1 MNDTLSDTTEELN
14 PQAEPTAEELMPP
27 AAEAPAEE
35 APEPPLPQELEY
47 HDWGAEM
54 AERSGSS
61 WATWEREQAQALSQ
75 PSPALQPMAEQGA
88 IPESGERAGASAP
101 APSVAQLPAELKPL
115 DTPAPAEPEA
125 TAPPLSAEERK
136 AQYWENALTGN
147 PDRVPAELVARAGAD
162 DPALSPE
169 EREYVLT
176 SALNRSWLADSS
188 PMSREEI
195 EQSWPALRRELS
207 DSLGVADDETEVFM
221 GLSQRRED
229 EERMKRAREI
239 FEECYVAALRGE
251 KTTAAE
257 KGAEAEFSVAGGT
270 YTSLSEAQRALQ
282 NVEWEKQ
289 LREEAVRRGEA
300 KRAEVYSQAEQVGK
314 ALACFRY
321 FESSSPIEQ
330 AKALLSTPEL
340 AKTLS
345 EMERMAPEERSTLY
359 EVALTCL
366 PEESRTP
373 ETDSLLP
380 AMWRSMQRGASGV
393 KHGVIQAGGTGS
405 AALMKLLSRLPNA
418 EGLGE
423 TADKVDSYM
432 RLVQEMRQVAE
443 ERAYPINLG
452 EDAGFAEELALEVAE
467 AVPMAVVSFC
477 GGAGFALSA
486 ASGIGSGLAEVR
498 QRATEGSLELQT
510 AAGILGYGTQMAISH
525 GFGRVGGIVLGRTL
539 GRFGLATGMGSGSYA
554 LAALRHGGR
563 LTREMVSGVIDN
575 EAGELVDMATQEL
588 VAQLHGTAS
597 NIDWKD
603 YGEEWMTIEHHMRE
617 GARNLP
623 FFLIGS
629 GRMGLH
635 HFRDPKGILGEGHQ
649 LSEWGVDEET
659 RRRIMAE
666 PDVRRQGTMLYDA
679 LHNGTRW
686 GGLGFLEDA
695 ARSLRLLHTDDFHAF
710 DKAENVRDF
719 LQLPAETE
727 PEKARPIT
735 LPDPKTPQGMQQL
748 VEAHAG
754 GKMPADAA
762 RTAPLLM
769 MVDEWH
775 QRAYPEDIPDFPRA
789 KELIPEDV
797 TRIGAYGAEAEAKR
811 SAALEKTVRYLDA
824 LSYRFLADT
833 TTFDT
838 LQFSGKDAASLRAET
853 EQLRRALIGKA
864 AEAVLVRAGGGDQAA
879 ADRVYSDFIVKHLV
893 KNHHYGSFEAWQRF
907 VPVSRMEEMPTQA
920 LGRRAMT
927 RGAELRRGR
936 YPELQRV
943 GWVVQG
949 VHNCVQSMVS
959 IMPHQSDFR
968 TAIAR
973 GMTPQE
979 AYAHLL
985 NRELGSRLPQA
996 DWFPKNLVEDVT
1008 DRESY
1013 AADNQRMAEMYAE
1026 LTGHE
1031 PEQREGDDGRTYW
1044 RALCPDGHYTRWHD
1058 SREHCINELAATA
1071 RMRYLPLGGDMHAE
1085 LLAAGT
1091 GERGYDAA
1099 QVGLSTPWRYSY
1111 FDRLSNIATGEI
1123 TRQWQEDATLL
1134 MPGVSTEIFRDHA
1147 GGTTND
1153 VNPYFAEH
1161 PYTPGMWKVDERTLH
1176 SPYSI
1181 ARMRFNAFWRR
1192 MLTTGELDSKAA
1204 GDFLLRQGIIDDA
1217 ELRRVMAKG
1226 EVQFPKRKMS
1236 VKDFFMG
1243 KRDPRYH
1250 EGTVDIAG
1258 MHSDLAEHLS
1268 AMTSAYFLAHLS
1280 EMPLAR
1286 PVREWF
1292 AMAPFRPD
1300 VPLFLREGTGR
1311 NIRNAGGHHGED
1323 VYNKWAHQAA
1333 SEQVKRDMELAGK
1346 LRRREQANAPDSLLR
1361 DELFPMLR
1369 RAIVPDQVQRTE
1381 QGWAFAGCGMEAFE
1395 RVRPEFWRFIAEPGS
1410 GWSHL
1415 EPELREKIGVSA
1427 QLAEPGHDYTD
1438 GEMPPALQN
1447 LAEVLTEYPQLREY
1461 NLYPGSDSRVL
1472 HLTPDAVS
1480 VPAEHPR
1487 DDSPFDRPDHH
1498 GDGVVRNGFDLHE
1511 LTEFPD
1517 FMKNDERVMPAL
1529 QTLHR
1534 LRYGILNLPYADPR
1548 GIWWQG
1554 EMYGGQQGLK
1564 LAGMGDDWVAHEP
1577 LSQIRRLVAEAP
1589 AEGDGVMQFGN
1600 FSFGHRPDIETQRF
1614 GGATIY
1620 LSPKLPLSRVRLMP
1634 GEKDAV
1640 IGILRTPY
1648 VAHTFVGSPIFRGRI
1663 LRNAESGSF
1672 LLHPME
1678 YFDGQVEREYV
1689 GHMAGY
1695 RGKELIKPCLEAL
1708 RERGMSDEALDASR
1722 GEESSNLEM
1731 LMYLAEDSHF
1741 NQSLEGLAPHE
1752 LSADEALASTWFH
1765 AWARHEYGVDKEN
1778 ARLEL
1783 QQISH
1788 YLSENPQRLE
1798 SLYDMLEERRRR
1810 YDDNPSE
1817 LWTPE
1822 VNSSRENRRYKKALR
1837 AQEHRLWRHH
1847 LHEWKQLDEEVDAI
1861 DLNNRIGK
1869 PKKYRRQ

>member
-1 MNDTLSDTTEELN
+1 MMNDALSDTTEELN
-14 PQAEPTAEELMPP
+14 PQAEPTAEELVPP
-27 AAEAPAEE
+27 AAEAPAEVS
-35 APEPPLPQELEY
+35 PEQPLPQELEY

-54 AERSGSS
+54 AERSGGS

-75 PSPALQPMAEQGA
+75 NSQVLQPAEAPG
-88 IPESGERAGASAP
+88 PLPTEEPSEAP
-101 APSVAQLPAELKPL
+101 ASSVAVQTAEVKPL
-115 DTPAPAEPEA
+115 DVPAPAEPE
-125 TAPPLSAEERK
+125 TAPPPLSAEERK
-136 AQYWENALTGN
+136 AQYWKSALTGN
-147 PDRVPAELVARAGAD
+147 PDRVPAELVSRAGAD

-169 EREYVLT
+169 EREYALT
-176 SALNRSWLADSS
+176 SALNRSWVADSS
-188 PMSREEI
+188 LLSREEI
-195 EQSWPALRRELS
+195 EQTWPELRRELA

-221 GLSQRRED
+221 GLSQRMED
-229 EERMKRAREI
+229 EERTKRAREI
-239 FEECYVAALRGE
+239 FEESYVAALRGE

-257 KGAEAEFSVAGGT
+257 KTAETEFSVAGGT
-270 YTSLSEAQRALQ
+270 YTSLTEAQRTLQ
-282 NVEWEKQ
+282 DAEWEKQ
-289 LREEAVRRGEA
+289 LREEAARRGEA

-330 AKALLSTPEL
+330 VKTLLSMPEL

-345 EMERMAPEERSTLY
+345 ELERRTPEERSTLY

-366 PEESRTP
+366 PEDSRTP

-380 AMWRSMQRGASGV
+380 AMWRSVQRGASGV

-432 RLVQEMRQVAE
+432 RLVEEMRQVAE

-467 AVPMAVVSFC
+467 ALPMAVVSFC

-498 QRATEGSLELQT
+498 QRASDGSLELQT
-510 AAGILGYGTQMAISH
+510 AAGILGYGAQMAISH
-525 GFGRVGGIVLGRTL
+525 GFGRVGGMVLGRTL

-575 EAGELVDMATQEL
+575 EAGEVVDMATQEL

-789 KELIPEDV
+789 KDLIPSEV
-797 TRIGAYGAEAEAKR
+797 TRIGAYGAEAEAQR
-811 SAALEKTVRYLDA
+811 SAALEKTIRYLDA

-853 EQLRRALIGKA
+853 EHLRRSLIGKA

-893 KNHHYGSFEAWQRF
+893 KNRHYGSFEAWQRF
-907 VPVSRMEEMPTQA
+907 VPVSRMEEMPAQA

-949 VHNCVQSMVS
+949 LHNCVQSMVS
-959 IMPHQSDFR
+959 IMPHQADFQ

-996 DWFPKNLVEDVT
+996 DWFPKELVEDVT

-1013 AADNQRMAEMYAE
+1013 AADNQRMAELYAE

-1044 RALCPDGHYTRWHD
+1044 RVLCPDGHYTRWHD
-1058 SREHCINELAATA
+1058 SREHCVNELAANA

-1111 FDRLSNIATGEI
+1111 FDRLSNIATGEM
-1123 TRQWQEDATLL
+1123 TRQWQENATLL
-1134 MPGVSTEIFRDHA
+1134 MPGVSAEIFRDHA

-1161 PYTPGMWKVDERTLH
+1161 PFTPGMWRVDARALH

-1204 GDFLLRQGIIDDA
+1204 GNFLLRQGIIDES
-1217 ELRRVMAKG
+1217 ELNRVLAKG
-1226 EVQFPKRKMS
+1226 EVQFPKVKMS

-1250 EGTVDIAG
+1250 EGTVDIVG

-1268 AMTSAYFLAHLS
+1268 ALTSAYFLAHLS

-1300 VPLFLREGTGR
+1300 VPLFLRDGKGR

-1323 VYNKWAHQAA
+1323 VYNKWAHQAS

-1346 LRRREQANAPDSLLR
+1346 LRRREQANEPGALLN

-1395 RVRPEFWRFIAEPGS
+1395 RVRPEFWRFIAEPGTV
-1410 GWSHL
+1410 WSQL

-1427 QLAEPGHDYTD
+1427 QLAEPEHDYTD
-1438 GEMPPALQN
+1438 GDMPPALQN

-1461 NLYPGSDSRVL
+1461 NFYPGSDSRVL
-1472 HLTPDAVS
+1472 HLTPDAVR
-1480 VPAEHPR
+1480 VPAEQAR
-1487 DDSPFDRPDHH
+1487 EDSPFDRPDHH
-1498 GDGVVRNGFDLHE
+1498 GDDVVRNGFDLHE

-1517 FMKNDERVMPAL
+1517 FMRKDERVMPAL

-1554 EMYGGQQGLK
+1554 ELYGGKQGLK

-1589 AEGDGVMQFGN
+1589 SEGEGVMKFGN
-1600 FSFGHRPDIETQRF
+1600 FSFSNRPDIEASRF
-1614 GGATIY
+1614 GGATVY

-1640 IGILRTPY
+1640 IGILRAPY
-1648 VAHTFVGSPIFRGRI
+1648 VAHTFVGSPIYRGRI

-1678 YFDGQVEREYV
+1678 YFDGQVEREYI

-1708 RERGMSDEALDASR
+1708 RERGMSDESLAASR

-1765 AWARHEYGVDKEN
+1765 AWARHEYDVDKEN

-1783 QQISH
+1783 QQISR

-1798 SLYDMLEERRRR
+1798 ALYDMLEERRRR

-1837 AQEHRLWRHH
+1837 EQEHRRWRYR
-1847 LHEWKQLDEEVDAI
+1847 LHEWKQLDEEADAI
-1861 DLNNRIGK
+1861 DLHNRIGK
-1869 PKKYRRQ
+1869 PKKFRRE